1 MFGHWTYQHIPPT
14 ILIMSALKGFWSYVR
29 DDDNAEEGRI
39 TRLAQDLTK
48 QYELITGDAI
58 ELFLD
63 RVDLEWGDSWQEKID
78 SSLASVAF
86 FIPVLTPKFFQSTE
100 CRRELNYFVR
110 QANKLGIS
118 GLIMPILYVDV
129 ALLDEDNP
137 SDEAV
142 LLVKPFHREDW
153 RELRLHSPRS
163 PSYRTAL
170 ARMAN
175 KLAAANAS
183 AEETGI
189 TSKAI
194 LSDEGIELE
203 KPGFI
208 DLLAKMEEAF
218 PKWAK
223 TIEEVGKNINSI
235 APIMNTGTAQ
245 IKANDQQGDGL
256 TGRLKIA
263 KNIARELLAP
273 AVHIE
278 TLGQQYTTQL
288 YDVDNGIRLLIERL
302 LEETD
307 KDTNSA
313 KTAMEFTE
321 SIRSIAR
328 SNNES
333 LASLQEMLN
342 AMSPLESMSRD
353 LRKPLRSVRKGLTS
367 MVEGKEIINMWVE
380 MIDNLSL
387 EEGNN
392 KNKQKIRK

>member
-1 MFGHWTYQHIPPT
+1 
-14 ILIMSALKGFWSYVR
+14 MSALKGFWSYVR